1 MPGSVGARY
10 TESPVSLW
18 VYTMNRCPAGQAAGT
33 RLLASGRHRR
43 RPLLLAAA
51 LVAAALNV
59 SPSATWAQSE
69 PGHRVFPAQALRGE
83 LGVLAFPEVLL
94 NGRVERLAPGARIR
108 GADNMLQ
115 TPASLAG
122 LKLTVHYTRE
132 AGTGLLMDVWILNA
146 VERARKP
153 WPQTE
158 REAQTWTF
166 DPAAQ
171 TWKKP

>member
-1 MPGSVGARY
+1 MRASVGARY
-10 TESPVSLW
+10 TAGPVSLW
-18 VYTMNRCPAGQAAGT
+18 VYTMNRCPAGHATGPRPLPAGRITRRRSLLGAAAGLLV
-33 RLLASGRHRR
+33 LLA
-43 RPLLLAAA
+43 
-51 LVAAALNV
+51 V
-59 SPSATWAQSE
+59 SPTAWSQSE

-83 LGVLAFPEVLL
+83 LAVQGFPEVLL
-94 NGRVERLAPGARIR
+94 NGRVDRLAPGARIR

-115 TPASLAG
+115 TPAALAG

-146 VERARKP
+146 VEKARKP

>member
-1 MPGSVGARY
+1 MRASVGARY
-10 TESPVSLW
+10 TAGPVSLW
-18 VYTMNRCPAGQAAGT
+18 VYTMNRCPASHATGSPP
-33 RLLASGRHRR
+33 LPASRTTRR
-43 RPLLLAAA
+43 RSLLGAAAA
-51 LVAAALNV
+51 LLVV
-59 SPSATWAQSE
+59 STTAWAQSE

-83 LGVLAFPEVLL
+83 LALQGFPEVLL
-94 NGRVERLAPGARIR
+94 NGRADRLAPGARIR

-132 AGTGLLMDVWILNA
+132 TGTGLLMDVWILNT

-153 WPQTE
+153 WPQTV